1 MTIMVERKNKG
12 ASMLVKELLQQLR
25 NVLMDQEKTRWD
37 DSELL
42 DYYNECKRVMSAERI
57 EDKTTATMTLQD
69 DKFTYDTTGILRYI
83 SCKDADGVV
92 RPLYPDDGTGDN
104 DGDGIIIQSY
114 NRVYVTD
121 PTIGTSLTFKI
132 VALPLADNLESDVRI
147 GDEEAMKYYILS
159 KAYEKEDDTE
169 NFAKSDTFYAKY
181 SKIFEKLIDSA
192 SVGYSYQ
199 QDQKT
204 KTIFY

>member
-1 MTIMVERKNKG
+1 
-12 ASMLVKELLQQLR
+12 
-25 NVLMDQEKTRWD
+25 
-37 DSELL
+37 
-42 DYYNECKRVMSAERI
+42 
-57 EDKTTATMTLQD
+57 
-69 DKFTYDTTGILRYI
+69 
-83 SCKDADGVV
+83 
-92 RPLYPDDGTGDN
+92 
-104 DGDGIIIQSY
+104 
-114 NRVYVTD
+114 
-121 PTIGTSLTFKI
+121 
-132 VALPLADNLESDVRI
+132 
-147 GDEEAMKYYILS
+147 MKYYILS